1 MDRDEEA
8 VLHLNEHLLLRLS
21 LVFYLRYKSTSASK
35 PERERDRG
43 LKEAGNSP
51 FVR

>member
-8 VLHLNEHLLLRLS
+8 VLRLNEHLLLRLS

-35 PERERDRG
+35 PERERG